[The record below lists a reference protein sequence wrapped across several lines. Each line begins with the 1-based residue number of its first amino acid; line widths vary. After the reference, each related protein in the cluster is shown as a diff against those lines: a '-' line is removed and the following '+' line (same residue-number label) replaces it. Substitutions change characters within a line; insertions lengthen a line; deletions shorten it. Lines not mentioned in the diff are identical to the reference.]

1 MPAATALFGCAPGA
15 SIAAPSVTRERP
27 AARGPGVETRSVI
40 RSYQLEFRSFDGT
53 RIAYADDGEGRPV
66 ILLHGLSADGRM
78 FGPLDALNRVLSA
91 IQSSIGALGVDAK
104 LALPPEGKHG
114 LAARLREIGA
124 RVIVPDLRGHGG
136 SDKPHDPAAYA
147 HSAIARD
154 VIALADHLRLAD
166 VAVLG
171 YSLGAIAAA
180 KLLALRPTNV
190 SSCVLAGI
198 GKEII
203 AGEPLELPDG
213 HPAAM
218 LAKPVT
224 MRSYQAFVADV
235 LMEKSVD
242 ADDPRAAYL
251 VLPHAMGGD
260 VEAIAAA
267 LRGDG
272 AEQIPASALRGAQIP
287 VLVLNGRDDPASLAT
302 GRLLEVLPNSRA
314 AVCAGDHLSAP
325 WQPSFQEAVAEF
337 LKEQWAKG
345 DGLA

>member
-1 MPAATALFGCAPGA
+1 
-15 SIAAPSVTRERP
+15 
-27 AARGPGVETRSVI
+27 VETRDVI
-40 RSYQLEFRSFDGT
+40 RADQLEFRSFDGT
-53 RIAYADDGEGRPV
+53 RIAYADDGEGPSV

-78 FGPLDALNRVLSA
+78 FGPLDALSGVLSA
-91 IQSSIGALGVDAK
+91 IRSSIAALGVDAR
-104 LALPPEGKHG
+104 LDLPPEGKRG

-124 RVIVPDLRGHGG
+124 RVIIPDLRGHGG
-136 SDKPHDPAAYA
+136 SDKPHDPAAYE

-154 VIALADHLRLAD
+154 VIALAEHLRLAD

-171 YSLGAIAAA
+171 YSLGAVAAA
-180 KLLALRPTNV
+180 KALALQPPNV

-203 AGEPLELPDG
+203 SGEALELPDG
-213 HPAAM
+213 HPAAI
-218 LAKPVT
+218 LPKHVT
-224 MRSYQAFVADV
+224 MRSYDAFIADV
-235 LMEKSVD
+235 LLEESVS

-251 VLPHAMGGD
+251 ALPRAMGGD

-272 AEQIPASALRGAQIP
+272 AEQISAAALRAVQVP
-287 VLVLNGRDDPASLAT
+287 VLLLNGREDPASLAT

-314 AVCAGDHLSAP
+314 AVCEGDHLSAP

-337 LKEQWAKG
+337 LQEQWAKR
-345 DGLA
+345 DDLA

>member
-1 MPAATALFGCAPGA
+1 M
-15 SIAAPSVTRERP
+15 
-27 AARGPGVETRSVI
+27 ETRSVI
-40 RSYQLEFRSFDGT
+40 RADQREFGSFDGT
-53 RIAYADDGEGRPV
+53 RIAYADNGEGKSV

-78 FGPLDALNRVLSA
+78 FGPLDALSGVRSA
-91 IQSSIGALGVDAK
+91 IQSSIGALGVDAR
-104 LALPPEGKHG
+104 LDLPPQSKRG

-154 VIALADHLRLAD
+154 VIALVDHLRLSD

-180 KLLALRPTNV
+180 KLLALQPENV
-190 SSCVLAGI
+190 RSCVLAGI

-203 AGEPLELPDG
+203 AGESLDLPDG
-213 HPAAM
+213 HPAAI

-224 MRSYQAFVADV
+224 MRSYQAFIADV
-235 LMEKSVD
+235 LMEQRVN

-251 VLPHAMGGD
+251 VLPQAMGGD
-260 VEAIAAA
+260 IKAIAAA

-272 AEQIPASALRGAQIP
+272 AEQIPAAALHGVQIP

-302 GRLLEVLPNSRA
+302 GRLLEALPNSRA
-314 AVCAGDHLSAP
+314 VVCAGDHLSAP

-337 LKEQWAKG
+337 LNEQWAKG
-345 DGLA
+345 DGSA

>member
-1 MPAATALFGCAPGA
+1 M
-15 SIAAPSVTRERP
+15 
-27 AARGPGVETRSVI
+27 I
-40 RSYQLEFRSFDGT
+40 RAEQLEFRSFDGT
-53 RIAYADDGEGRPV
+53 RIAYADNGEGPPV

-78 FGPLDALNRVLSA
+78 FGPLDALSRVLSA
-91 IQSSIGALGVDAK
+91 IRSSIGALGVDAR
-104 LALPPEGKHG
+104 LDLPPEGKRG
-114 LAARLREIGA
+114 LAARLRELGA

-147 HSAIARD
+147 HSALARD

-171 YSLGAIAAA
+171 YSLGAVTAA
-180 KLLALRPTNV
+180 KLLALQPPTV

-203 AGEPLELPDG
+203 SGESLELPDT
-213 HPAAM
+213 HPAAI

-224 MRSYQAFVADV
+224 MRSYDTFVADV
-235 LMEKSVD
+235 LMEQSVS

-251 VLPHAMGGD
+251 VLPQAMGSD

-272 AEQIPASALRGAQIP
+272 AEQISSAALRAVQLP
-287 VLVLNGRDDPASLAT
+287 VLLLNGRDDPARLAT

-314 AVCAGDHLSAP
+314 AVCEGDHLSAP

-337 LKEQWAKG
+337 LKEQWEKR